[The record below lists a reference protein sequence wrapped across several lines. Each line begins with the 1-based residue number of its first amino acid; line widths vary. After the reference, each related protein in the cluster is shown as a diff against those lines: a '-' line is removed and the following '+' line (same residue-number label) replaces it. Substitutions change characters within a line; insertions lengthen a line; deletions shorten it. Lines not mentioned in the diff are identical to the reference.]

1 MIIIGGGIK
10 GINAINAIKGF
21 NAAATN
27 IFK

>member
-10 GINAINAIKGF
+10 GINAIKGF

-27 IFK
+27 KYK